1 MNWICRTP
9 ALHMPTS
16 IQMIG
21 IPQII
26 ANLKVVTPYI
36 YFGSQHCACGWL
48 PYALKIDN
56 YQHMIVF
63 IFCEIAFI
71 CENSGFI
78 SFILNILLDYDDYIA
93 PYFIL
98 ECTKCNVINISILPK

>member
-36 YFGSQHCACGWL
+36 YFGSQHCGWL
-48 PYALKIDN
+48 PYALKTDN
-56 YQHMIVF
+56 YQHMIQFLYFV
-63 IFCEIAFI
+63 
-71 CENSGFI
+71 
-78 SFILNILLDYDDYIA
+78 LLLYVKIQVLLVSY
-93 PYFIL
+93 
-98 ECTKCNVINISILPK
+98 